1 MEEANKFPAVS
12 HTNVPL
18 LSVVVRHHI
27 LEGSQLVGQS
37 LNQLV
42 AQSVSL
48 LGQSVSQSVSQS
60 LSYSGISKDTTT
72 PCRSEL
78 HDKQSFILQGAKI
91 WIELPSKLKCFGNL
105 EIFKENTLI
114 IQKLIN
120 ILLSNHTMFISLLQ
134 TKSSFMTLCFL
145 TLFFTLIIN
154 ACCWK
159 AFLVSRGKS

>member
-48 LGQSVSQSVSQS
+48 LGQSVSQS
-60 LSYSGISKDTTT
+60 LSYSEISKDTTT
-72 PCRSEL
+72 PRRSEL

>member
-60 LSYSGISKDTTT
+60 V
-72 PCRSEL
+72 
-78 HDKQSFILQGAKI
+78 
-91 WIELPSKLKCFGNL
+91 IELFRD
-105 EIFKENTLI
+105 FKRYYYTSQI
-114 IQKLIN
+114 R
-120 ILLSNHTMFISLLQ
+120 TP
-134 TKSSFMTLCFL
+134 
-145 TLFFTLIIN
+145 
-154 ACCWK
+154 
-159 AFLVSRGKS
+159 

>member
-48 LGQSVSQSVSQS
+48 LGQS
-60 LSYSGISKDTTT
+60 LSYSEISKDTTT
-72 PCRSEL
+72 PRRSEL

-105 EIFKENTLI
+105 EIFKEKTLI

-145 TLFFTLIIN
+145 TLFFY
-154 ACCWK
+154 
-159 AFLVSRGKS
+159 SYR

>member
-37 LNQLV
+37 LNQFV

-48 LGQSVSQSVSQS
+48 LGQSVSQSS
-60 LSYSGISKDTTT
+60 SYSEISKGTTT
-72 PCRSEL
+72 PHRSEL
-78 HDKQSFILQGAKI
+78 HDKQSFIIQGAKI
-91 WIELPSKLKCFGNL
+91 WIELPIKLKCFGNVD
-105 EIFKENTLI
+105 IFKEKTLI

-120 ILLSNHTMFISLLQ
+120 ILLSNNTMFISLLQ

-159 AFLVSRGKS
+159 ASLKELRKE

>member
-37 LNQLV
+37 LNQFV

-60 LSYSGISKDTTT
+60 LSYSEISKDTTT
-72 PCRSEL
+72 PHRSEL
-78 HDKQSFILQGAKI
+78 HDKQSFIIQGAKI
-91 WIELPSKLKCFGNL
+91 WIELPIKLKCFGNVD
-105 EIFKENTLI
+105 IFKEKTLI

-120 ILLSNHTMFISLLQ
+120 ILLSNNTMFIGLLQ

-145 TLFFTLIIN
+145 TLFFTLIID

-159 AFLVSRGKS
+159 ASLKELRKE

>member
-37 LNQLV
+37 LSQFV

-60 LSYSGISKDTTT
+60 V
-72 PCRSEL
+72 
-78 HDKQSFILQGAKI
+78 
-91 WIELPSKLKCFGNL
+91 IELFRDFKRYYYPSQIG
-105 EIFKENTLI
+105 TP
-114 IQKLIN
+114 
-120 ILLSNHTMFISLLQ
+120 
-134 TKSSFMTLCFL
+134 
-145 TLFFTLIIN
+145 
-154 ACCWK
+154 
-159 AFLVSRGKS
+159 

>member
-37 LNQLV
+37 LNQFV

-60 LSYSGISKDTTT
+60 V
-72 PCRSEL
+72 
-78 HDKQSFILQGAKI
+78 
-91 WIELPSKLKCFGNL
+91 IELFRDFKRYYYPSQIG
-105 EIFKENTLI
+105 TP
-114 IQKLIN
+114 
-120 ILLSNHTMFISLLQ
+120 
-134 TKSSFMTLCFL
+134 
-145 TLFFTLIIN
+145 
-154 ACCWK
+154 
-159 AFLVSRGKS
+159 

>member
-48 LGQSVSQSVSQS
+48 LGQSVSLLGQSVSLLGQS
-60 LSYSGISKDTTT
+60 DS
-72 PCRSEL
+72 
-78 HDKQSFILQGAKI
+78 QSV
-91 WIELPSKLKCFGNL
+91 IELFRD
-105 EIFKENTLI
+105 FKRYYYTSQI
-114 IQKLIN
+114 R
-120 ILLSNHTMFISLLQ
+120 TP
-134 TKSSFMTLCFL
+134 
-145 TLFFTLIIN
+145 
-154 ACCWK
+154 
-159 AFLVSRGKS
+159 